1 MKRFRFKLESALKHR
16 IRLEEQAVQ
25 ELAAWRRRHAEFQDE
40 LMRLRQYRSYV
51 EAEAADM
58 AGEVPVSLLQTL
70 DQHLQ
75 WLADQE
81 AVCIRELATLAIRVE
96 EARQAVVAAST
107 ARRSLERL
115 KERQLAE
122 HLAEASAE
130 EQKQLD
136 DHASL
141 QAARA
146 RAPVGASV

>member
-1 MKRFRFKLESALKHR
+1 MKRFAFKLESALKHR

-25 ELAAWRRRHAEFQDE
+25 QLAAWRRRHAEFQNQ
-40 LMRLRQYRSYV
+40 LGRLREYRARI
-51 EAEAADM
+51 EAEAA
-58 AGEVPVSLLQTL
+58 EVEGDIPVSVLQIL

-81 AVCIRELATLAIRVE
+81 DVCIRELATLALRVE
-96 EARQAVVAAST
+96 EARLAVVAAST

-122 HLAEASAE
+122 HLAEQAAE

-136 DHASL
+136 DYASL
-141 QAARA
+141 QTARA
-146 RAPVGASV
+146 HTPVGASL

>member
-25 ELAAWRRRHAEFQDE
+25 QLAAWRRRHAEFLDE
-40 LMRLRQYRSYV
+40 LSKLRGYRAQV

-81 AVCIRELATLAIRVE
+81 AVCIKELAALAIRVE

-115 KERQLAE
+115 KERQLSE
-122 HLAEASAE
+122 HLAEAAVE

-136 DHASL
+136 DHASVRT
-141 QAARA
+141 ARSKTA
-146 RAPVGASV
+146 VGVSV